1 VETISVNL
9 DGNKTADLQVEEKVY
24 SDLSANQAESGW
36 TCYDLN
42 NDTEYFVSE
51 SGDVWKQPEN
61 TRRRSCTNNCST
73 V

>member
-1 VETISVNL
+1 MKEF
-9 DGNKTADLQVEEKVY
+9 

-36 TCYDLN
+36 TCTTN

-61 TRRRSCTNNCST
+61 IVVGVAPAIVQRCNEMEIQWEKHYIG
-73 V
+73 